1 MNPTPAL
8 AAAGL
13 YAALASFIFLQF
25 AGAAGKLRREHKV
38 WIGDSG
44 VPQLVRVLRGT
55 ANATENIPVFLVML
69 VTAALLGAPAIA
81 IHVLGL
87 PFVVFRA
94 IHAWHFIQ
102 EDAPGWQR
110 ALGYG
115 IPLLCTVLL
124 ALGLI
129 GHALWTMAVG

>member
-13 YAALASFIFLQF
+13 YAALASFIFIQL
-25 AGAAGKLRREHKV
+25 ASATGKLRRAHKV
-38 WIGDSG
+38 SIGDAG

-69 VTAALLGAPAIA
+69 VTAALLGAPTVA

-87 PFVVFRA
+87 PFVIFRA

-115 IPLLCTVLL
+115 IPFLCSLLL
-124 ALGLI
+124 ALGLV
-129 GHALWTMAVG
+129 GHALWTMFF